1 MARTIHADGDDW
13 RGRVGERHARE
24 GYRTVV
30 FFCASNGQRPWR
42 VVEVAADR
50 IRGQEDLDR
59 LSRDELLELFGR
71 TRSMDSELS
80 SG

>member
-1 MARTIHADGDDW
+1 MARTIQVDGDDW
-13 RGRVGERHARE
+13 RGQVGERHPRP
-24 GYRTVV
+24 GHRTVV

-42 VVEVAADR
+42 VVEVPEER
-50 IRGQEDLDR
+50 IHGQEDLDR

-71 TRSMDSELS
+71 TRSMDSALS